1 MDLLFLGPSVLKD
14 FNTAI
19 EEAVEVLKKKDP
31 DFTLGESAFETSL
44 NQSSILASPCS
55 TESSKLE
62 SSISR
67 SDRRRHL
74 SSTPA
79 SIEPKPRRSH
89 MVATVK
95 PNPIKINSPF
105 ETSQSV
111 LQKEECK
118 NNSSCSVLPPLDELG
133 SSDYEHTPSR
143 KRRFEGESSS
153 VKKVPKQCE
162 DYSVD
167 YLGQQSNLS
176 ELECSLESPDTSNKL
191 PNKRNDTHLVS
202 SLNGSIDSSS
212 NKHKSL
218 DESQEHDI
226 QQQAIKSVGVVT
238 TSSSLLSAES
248 TSSVVCDSRC
258 PDTRNSSP
266 FCTVSDKGSLD
277 LGDGF
282 VTPPSTLNRD
292 SDSDDD
298 LPSVNFSDNPL
309 KCM

>member
-1 MDLLFLGPSVLKD
+1 M
-14 FNTAI
+14 
-19 EEAVEVLKKKDP
+19 E
-31 DFTLGESAFETSL
+31 
-44 NQSSILASPCS
+44 
-55 TESSKLE
+55 
-62 SSISR
+62 
-67 SDRRRHL
+67 
-74 SSTPA
+74 
-79 SIEPKPRRSH
+79 
-89 MVATVK
+89 ATVK
-95 PNPIKINSPF
+95 LDPIKTNSPF

-111 LQKEECK
+111 LRKDERN
-118 NNSSCSVLPPLDELG
+118 NNSSCSMLLPLDELG

-143 KRRFEGESSS
+143 KRRFEGDSSS

-162 DYSVD
+162 DYSLD

-176 ELECSLESPDTSNKL
+176 EFECSLESPDTSNKL
-191 PNKRNDTHLVS
+191 PNKRNDTHQVS

-218 DESQEHDI
+218 DEFQELDI

-238 TSSSLLSAES
+238 TSSSLLLAKS

-277 LGDGF
+277 LGDEF
-282 VTPPSTLNRD
+282 FTPPHTLSRD

-298 LPSVNFSDNPL
+298 LPSVNFRDNTL